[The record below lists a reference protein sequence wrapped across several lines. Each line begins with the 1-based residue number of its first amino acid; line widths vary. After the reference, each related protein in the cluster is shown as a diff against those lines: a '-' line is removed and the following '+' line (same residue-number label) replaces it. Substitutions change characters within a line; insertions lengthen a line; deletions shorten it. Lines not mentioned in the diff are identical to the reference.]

1 MLFKV
6 DVTNNRGLSLSLPLE
21 DTSLGYLVDDITGL
35 DPVKATI
42 VTSGYAQQDGV
53 QYQSSKREARNLV
66 VKLKYEP
73 SLSSRTVKQ
82 LRKALYDFF
91 MPKTPI
97 TLRFYD
103 DEEVEAVMIEGRV
116 ESFDS
121 PLFAEEPEGTI
132 SIICPLP
139 DFYDPTPSI
148 VSHSTVSDSTEF
160 VIDYGGSTETG
171 IAFKMMVNRT
181 LSDFIIYHRRPDN
194 SQMALEFDGSLLAGD
209 VLTINTNQGFKGAI
223 LTRGGSDISV
233 LYWITTNW
241 IEMAPGPNKFRVYAE
256 GAAVPFTIEYATKY
270 GGL

>member
-6 DVTNNRGLSLSLPLE
+6 DVVNNRGLTLTLPLE
-21 DTSLGYLVDDITGL
+21 DVSLGYIIDEITGL

-42 VTSGYAQQDGV
+42 VSSGYAQQDGV
-53 QYQSSKREARNLV
+53 QYQSSRREARNV
-66 VKLKYEP
+66 VMKLKYEP
-73 SLSSRTVKQ
+73 SLGSKTVKQ

-91 MPKTPI
+91 MPKTPV
-97 TLRFYD
+97 TLRFFD
-103 DEEVEAVMIEGRV
+103 DEEDLVEIQGRV

-121 PLFAEEPEGTI
+121 PLFAEDPTADI

-139 DFYDPTPSI
+139 SFYDPTPTL

-160 VIDYGGSTETG
+160 VLDYEGSDETG
-171 IAFKMMVNRT
+171 IIFKMMVDRPLT
-181 LSDFIIYHRRPDN
+181 SFTIYHRRPDN
-194 SQMALEFDGSLLAGD
+194 SQMAQEFDGSLIAGD
-209 VLTINTNQGFKGAI
+209 VLTINTNPGSKGAI
-223 LTRGGSDISV
+223 LTTAGVDISV

-241 IEMAPGPNKFRVYAE
+241 IELAPGLNNFRVYAE